1 VCMCECV
8 CERKNIA
15 RESKESKQRVEQSRR
30 KSVRVLLVVALTYQ
44 KHKYSVASILVCIQ
58 HAKLRLQ

>member
-1 VCMCECV
+1 V

-30 KSVRVLLVVALTYQ
+30 KSVRVLLVVATYK

>member
-1 VCMCECV
+1 MCECV

-30 KSVRVLLVVALTYQ
+30 KSVRVLLVVATYK